1 MNEKVKTAA
10 PANGERASAPPSPA
24 GGYFVIDGRQIPF
37 RAGQTIMD
45 AAAEAGVYIPHLCH
59 RPGYAPHGSCKLC
72 TVHVNGHPFAACT
85 TAARDGTIVEN
96 DTKALNDDRRVL
108 VEMLFV
114 EGNHICPAC
123 EKSGNC
129 TLQAVAYH
137 LELVTYRF
145 EHFYPQRGVDASHPD
160 VLLDRNR
167 CILCGL
173 CVRASRDVDGKNVFG
188 IGYRGIRSRL
198 VVNAASGRLADT
210 ALALG
215 DAAVGVCPVG
225 AILPKR
231 RGFAVPIGQRV
242 YDRRSVAAAALDEAG
257 APAERGDG

>member
-1 MNEKVKTAA
+1 VNT
-10 PANGERASAPPSPA
+10 SPA
-24 GGYFVIDGRQIPF
+24 TGGHFVLDGRTIPF
-37 RAGQTIMD
+37 RAGQTIID

-72 TVHVNGHPFAACT
+72 TVHVNGQPSPACT
-85 TAARDGTIVEN
+85 TAAHEGALVEN
-96 DTKALNDDRRVL
+96 DTKALNDDRRAL

-137 LELVTYRF
+137 LGLVAYRF
-145 EHFYPQRGVDASHPD
+145 EHFYPPRSVDASHPD

-167 CILCGL
+167 CILCSL
-173 CVRASRDVDGKNVFG
+173 CVRASRDVDGKSVFA
-188 IGYRGIRSRL
+188 IGGRGIASRL
-198 VVNAASGRLADT
+198 IVNAASGRLADT

-231 RGFAVPIGQRV
+231 RGFEVPIGRRV
-242 YDRRSVAAAALDEAG
+242 YDLQPLAAVALEEAR
-257 APAERGDG
+257 AQRERDDG